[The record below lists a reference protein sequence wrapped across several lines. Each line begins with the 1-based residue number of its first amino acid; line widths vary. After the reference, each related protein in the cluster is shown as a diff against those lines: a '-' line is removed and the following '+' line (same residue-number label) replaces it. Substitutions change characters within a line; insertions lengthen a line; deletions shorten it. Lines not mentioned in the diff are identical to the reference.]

1 MKYGFILL
9 SLLSI
14 SCGKIDVTTSGNNTV
29 GESRSVNAF
38 SVLSDT
44 DRSNL
49 TAVCN
54 ALTTNAGIL
63 PSIVGATYV
72 FDTVAADCTNKITP
86 EFNVQ
91 TVIQSNGSNFV
102 YKRKDNNQDFI
113 FANVETNSSGTLAD
127 ACNLL
132 SGLQNPLVSGN
143 SASYI
148 TTSGIAGEDCAQA
161 SGEICV
167 AVEKASRQGDFFVVH
182 TKEWLRV
189 RTQSPTNTRIG
200 FVTQQKKVTQ
210 GSCGIGE
217 VLIFRATL
225 KP

>member
-14 SCGKIDVTTSGNNTV
+14 SCGKIDVTTNGSSTV
-29 GESRSVNAF
+29 GESRAINAF

-44 DRSNL
+44 DRSNISS
-49 TAVCN
+49 VCN
-54 ALTTNAGIL
+54 ALGTNASLL
-63 PSIVGATYV
+63 PNFVGASYS
-72 FDTVAADCTNKITP
+72 FSSSISDCERKITS
-86 EFNVQ
+86 ELNVE
-91 TVIQSNGSNFV
+91 TVVQSNGQNFV

-113 FANVETNSSGTLAD
+113 FPIVETNTSGVLAD

-132 SGLQNPLVSGN
+132 SGLQNPLISGT

-148 TTSGIAGEDCAQA
+148 TTSGISSVDCSPA
-161 SGEICV
+161 SGEVCV
-167 AVEKASRQGDFFVVH
+167 AIEKASQQGDFFVVH

-189 RTQSPTNTRIG
+189 RVSNQTNSRIG
-200 FVTQQKKVTQ
+200 FVTQRKKVTR

-217 VLIFRATL
+217 VLEFNAAL
-225 KP
+225 K